1 MKINLIARQMTV
13 RDSLRELTE
22 KKLAKFDKYF
32 GEDTVAH
39 VTCRTR
45 RDKKI
50 VEITI
55 TYGSTLYRS
64 EEEEESFQNALDAAV
79 ETLEGQIR
87 KNKSRLE
94 KRIREG
100 AFLRTVTEEVP
111 EEDELPLIR
120 VKRFPIKP
128 MSAEEAILQMNLLE
142 HQFFVFV
149 DDDTE
154 KTSVVYKRH
163 DGGYGLIM
171 PE

>member
-1 MKINLIARQMTV
+1 MKINLVARQMTV
-13 RDSLRELTE
+13 RDSLRELTD
-22 KKLAKFDKYF
+22 KKLSKFDKYF

-64 EEEEESFQNALDAAV
+64 EEEEDSFQNALDAAV

-100 AFLRTVTEEVP
+100 AFLRTVAEEEVD
-111 EEDELPLIR
+111 EELPLLRI
-120 VKRFPIKP
+120 KRFPLKP
-128 MSAEEAILQMNLLE
+128 MNVEEAILQMNLLE

-149 DDDTE
+149 DDETE
-154 KTSVVYKRH
+154 KTAVVYKRH